1 MTSKTNEGLG
11 AYSEVN
17 AKLLGSPQLGSETE
31 AAKLDCVEGKPGN
44 IEGTEP
50 DPLVNYTGKEYACTR
65 YLDSPLYT
73 PS

>member
-31 AAKLDCVEGKPGN
+31 AAKLD
-44 IEGTEP
+44 
-50 DPLVNYTGKEYACTR
+50 YTGKEYACTR